1 MLRAMKCPGI
11 GLDLVTVARFADAL
25 ERGGSA
31 FRERLFTA
39 AEQAQA
45 ESRSRPQQHYAA
57 RFAAK
62 EAVMKALG
70 RGFGQGVAFPEIEI
84 HSDGRSA
91 PQVEL
96 HGNTAALAKE
106 SGICGWSLS
115 LSHSDDTAGAVVMA
129 RFA

>member
-1 MLRAMKCPGI
+1 MLPGMDCPGI
-11 GLDLVTVARFADAL
+11 GLDLVTVTRFADAL
-25 ERGGSA
+25 ERGGEA
-31 FRERLFTA
+31 FRKRLFTA
-39 AEQAQA
+39 KEQAHA
-45 ESRSRPQQHYAA
+45 ATRSKPAQHYAA

-84 HSDGRSA
+84 LSDGKSA
-91 PQVEL
+91 PQVVL
-96 HGNTAALAKE
+96 HGKTKELADAA
-106 SGICGWSLS
+106 GIVAWALS

>member
-1 MLRAMKCPGI
+1 MLPGMNCPGI
-11 GLDLVTVARFADAL
+11 GLDLVTVTRFADAL
-25 ERGGSA
+25 ERGGDA
-31 FRERLFTA
+31 FRKRLFTPK
-39 AEQAQA
+39 EQAHA
-45 ESRSRPQQHYAA
+45 ATRSKPAQHYAA

-84 HSDGRSA
+84 LSDGKSA
-91 PQVEL
+91 PQVVL
-96 HGNTAALAKE
+96 HGKTKQLAEAA
-106 SGICGWSLS
+106 GIVTWALS